1 MTKILLIGSRGQ
13 IGRELEKQFSVE
25 YELIALGRPE
35 LDLCQENDLA
45 DCIESLS
52 PDYIVNAAAYTA
64 VDRAEKEPELA
75 RQINTIAPAIMAKS
89 AKKIKASLLHIST
102 DYVFD
107 GKKNTPYLEN
117 DPTNPLNVYGLSKRD
132 GEEMI
137 RSVADDYIILRTSWV
152 YGSLGKG
159 NFVKS
164 MLTIANQRDIL
175 RVVDDQI
182 GCPTWSS
189 DIAQVIGKIITKKE
203 HISTGIYHFTG
214 SGETSWYGFAL
225 YIFQE
230 AKKLGF
236 PLTVHDVIPIST
248 QQYPTLAIRPAYS
261 VLSNDSL
268 SECLGIS
275 ASHWQD
281 SLPKMLEELRS
292 II

>member
-1 MTKILLIGSRGQ
+1 
-13 IGRELEKQFSVE
+13 
-25 YELIALGRPE
+25 
-35 LDLCQENDLA
+35 
-45 DCIESLS
+45 
-52 PDYIVNAAAYTA
+52 
-64 VDRAEKEPELA
+64 
-75 RQINTIAPAIMAKS
+75 
-89 AKKIKASLLHIST
+89 
-102 DYVFD
+102 
-107 GKKNTPYLEN
+107 
-117 DPTNPLNVYGLSKRD
+117 
-132 GEEMI
+132 
-137 RSVADDYIILRTSWV
+137 
-152 YGSLGKG
+152 
-159 NFVKS
+159 
-164 MLTIANQRDIL
+164 L